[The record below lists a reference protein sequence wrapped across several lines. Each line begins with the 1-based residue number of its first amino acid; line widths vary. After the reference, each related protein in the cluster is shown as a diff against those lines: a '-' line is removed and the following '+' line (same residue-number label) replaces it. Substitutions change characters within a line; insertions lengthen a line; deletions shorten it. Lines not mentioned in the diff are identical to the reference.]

1 VRSDLGKFLTRFL
14 DLRNF
19 THPSTTSA
27 FTTWYSL
34 HTTNSMHCTRNICVL
49 NAHSSRSATAIIQDA
64 IAFSLQCQVE
74 LNICNGRT
82 IHLAAINQRH
92 HRPPPF
98 ILSPSGYVHT
108 PASSVSS
115 LHLRLRLKC
124 SPYPKTTVFEI
135 LLIPGLC
142 TCPRII
148 CIISIFDSASS
159 GRRI

>member
-1 VRSDLGKFLTRFL
+1 VFFGLAQFYSPFDNLL
-14 DLRNF
+14 
-19 THPSTTSA
+19 H

-34 HTTNSMHCTRNICVL
+34 HTTNSMHRTRNICVL
-49 NAHSSRSATAIIQDA
+49 NAHSSRSATAIIRDA

-82 IHLAAINQRH
+82 IHLTAINQRH

-115 LHLRLRLKC
+115 AFPTAPQMLAVSENDRLRNLTH
-124 SPYPKTTVFEI
+124 PLVMY
-135 LLIPGLC
+135 IPPHHLYHQYL
-142 TCPRII
+142 
-148 CIISIFDSASS
+148 
-159 GRRI
+159 